1 MRSKILTALVIL
13 GIVGGLVSAYVY
25 GIRKQPL
32 PPAFNPAQNPY
43 AKGIYAN
50 GIIESYQSHGANINI
65 YPEVSGTVTQIL
77 VKEGDKVTAG
87 TPLLLIDDSIQKATV

>member
-50 GIIESYQSHGANINI
+50 GIVESYQSNGANINI
-65 YPEVSGTVTQIL
+65 YPEVSGTIIQIP
-77 VKEGDKVTAG
+77 VNEGDKVTEG
-87 TPLLLIDDSIQKATV
+87 TPLLLIDDSFKRPP